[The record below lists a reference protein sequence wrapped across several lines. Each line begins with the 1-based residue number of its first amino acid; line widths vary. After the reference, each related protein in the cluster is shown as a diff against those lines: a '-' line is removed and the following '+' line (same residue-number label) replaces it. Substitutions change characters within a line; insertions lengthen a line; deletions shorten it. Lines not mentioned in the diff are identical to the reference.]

1 MYKIQEELKE
11 WAEETYNFYLP
22 LASKLNMDFYTQ
34 SKLTDITDDK
44 PVELMVI
51 GINPGHGG
59 TFLKDRFEKSED
71 LLLGNTYKGKH
82 ETIQKW
88 RILTNLRSILDFAGL
103 GSMLDNESQFVFTN
117 ATFFSTHDEND
128 LVGKEIKSA
137 QLESIQYTKKLI
149 EKIHPKHIICLGGKN
164 CTDLIVENTKPLL
177 SDLVKLDYGVIGDIP
192 VYGINHT
199 SSFWSSEEM
208 ELVGKAAG

>member
-59 TFLKDRFEKSED
+59 TFLKDRFEKSGAPD
-71 LLLGNTYKGKH
+71 KPCGVGRADANPKLLL
-82 ETIQKW
+82 
-88 RILTNLRSILDFAGL
+88 
-103 GSMLDNESQFVFTN
+103 
-117 ATFFSTHDEND
+117 ND
-128 LVGKEIKSA
+128 
-137 QLESIQYTKKLI
+137 T
-149 EKIHPKHIICLGGKN
+149 
-164 CTDLIVENTKPLL
+164 
-177 SDLVKLDYGVIGDIP
+177 
-192 VYGINHT
+192 
-199 SSFWSSEEM
+199 
-208 ELVGKAAG
+208 